1 MLSGC
6 EKSEVSGAAIADG
19 HEIIRV
25 ALTEDNPSHCEL
37 IDLQS
42 GLNSKDTCYSI
53 LALSRKEVS
62 LCENVLGVTVTDK
75 GTLTKEVCIQRV
87 TQVLEDD
94 QKIEEAKEIYQE
106 AFENPEVCNKILD
119 SIGRDVCLEN
129 SAVKNKDVKTC
140 EMMNINEGKQECLFR
155 VILQLGDS
163 SLCGK
168 LEATTGK
175 YSKDLCYNNIA
186 VNLLNPEICSGISLR
201 SGPFS
206 QDACLGSIAVVTKE
220 RSVCEMINVEGGVIS
235 QESCLSL
242 ITT

>member
-1 MLSGC
+1 MVAC
-6 EKSEVSGAAIADG
+6 EKPEMSGAAIADG

-25 ALTEDNPSHCEL
+25 ALMQDDPSQCEL

-53 LALSRKEVS
+53 LALARQEVS

-75 GTLTKEVCIQRV
+75 GTLTKEVCVQRV
-87 TQVLEDD
+87 TQILEND
-94 QKIEEAKEIYQE
+94 QKIEEAKKIYTE
-106 AFENPEVCNKILD
+106 AFENPEACERISD
-119 SIGRDVCLEN
+119 PIGRDVCLEN
-129 SAVKNKDVKTC
+129 SGIKNMETKTC
-140 EMMNINEGKQECLFR
+140 EMMKNNDGKQECLFR
-155 VILQLGDS
+155 VILQLSDP
-163 SLCGK
+163 SLCNK

-175 YSKDLCYNNIA
+175 YSRDLCYNNIA
-186 VNLLNPEICSGISLR
+186 VNLLDATICSEISVK

-220 RSVCEMINVEGGVIS
+220 KSVCEMINVEGGVIS
-235 QESCLSL
+235 QESCLGL